1 MPKKATTPKKQT
13 EPKVEIAFETTKREV
28 STNTS
33 VYLTKP
39 LGLLGWD
46 NLEPV
51 LLAAL
56 ATKEPLLLIG
66 KHGTAK
72 SFLLER
78 LAQAL
83 DLNYRFY
90 NASLLNY
97 DDLVGIP
104 VPDATQT
111 SLRYISTPTA
121 IWDAE
126 VVFIDELNRTRPD
139 LQNKLFSIIHERR
152 VQGVQLEK
160 LQYRWAAMNPPPT
173 DDQDQSEVYLGAEP
187 LDPALAD
194 RFGFLIEVPDWSDLS
209 AAEKKVLLFDQFRG
223 RHEFPVNVADLV
235 ARTSEAF
242 EVFCTNPP
250 DLTGYFVALESQL
263 QSAGTRFSSRR
274 LSTLFRTAL
283 GIHAA
288 RITLART
295 AGEESPTPDLESS
308 LFLSLAHGHPGLA
321 CGSIDRGALLAFH
334 RQAWSIAGLHDDDPW
349 KELLNIPDPVE
360 RVIRAAQADFPLSES
375 DLSSLVLEAVA
386 SQRCDE
392 LRSALSLVLY
402 LKLRSSKKI
411 AATAAETLSSQ
422 LTRVLNS
429 ATTTHQ
435 VYGKALSRCREV
447 ASICSGLKNSERDL
461 YTRNLLNAFLPDGFK
476 EIDPENLKLWFQ
488 NLWKRFGLPHERS
501 A

>member
-1 MPKKATTPKKQT
+1 MPKKTTTPKKKA
-13 EPKVEIAFETTKREV
+13 EPLIEPPKRV
-28 STNTS
+28 TPSNAS

-56 ATKEPLLLIG
+56 ATEEPLLLIG

-83 DLNYRFY
+83 NLNYRFY
-90 NASLLNY
+90 NASLVNY

-104 VPDATQT
+104 VPDSTQT

-152 VQGVQLEK
+152 VQGVQLER
-160 LQYRWAAMNPPPT
+160 LRYRWAAMNPPPS
-173 DDQDQSEVYLGAEP
+173 DDQDPSEVYLGAEP

-209 AAEKKVLLFDQFRG
+209 ETEKKVLLFDQFRG
-223 RHEFPVNVADLV
+223 RHEFPVNVAGLV
-235 ARTSEAF
+235 ERTRASF
-242 EVFCTNPP
+242 ELFCANPP

-263 QSAGTRFSSRR
+263 RGSGTRFSSRR

-283 GIHAA
+283 GIHAS
-288 RITLART
+288 RITLAQT
-295 AGEESPTPDLESS
+295 AGEEAPSPDLEHS
-308 LFLSLAHGHPGLA
+308 LFLALSHGHPGLA
-321 CGSIDRGALLAFH
+321 SGQIDRSTLLAIH
-334 RQAWSIAGLHDDDPW
+334 RQAWNIADLRDDDPW
-349 KELLNIPDPVE
+349 KELLNIVDPLE
-360 RVIRAAQADFPLSES
+360 RVICASKADFPLSEA

-386 SQRCDE
+386 SQPNDE
-392 LRSALSLVLY
+392 LRGAASLALY
-402 LKLRSSKKI
+402 LKLRSSRKI
-411 AATAAETLSSQ
+411 AATAAETLASQ
-422 LTRVLNS
+422 LTRVIS
-429 ATTTHQ
+429 PVTTTHQ
-435 VYGKALSRCREV
+435 VYGSSLTKCREV
-447 ASICSGLKNSERDL
+447 ANLCSTLGESRCDN

-476 EIDPENLKLWFQ
+476 EITPAELKARFERLWEQ
-488 NLWKRFGLPHERS
+488 FGLELETCI
-501 A
+501 